1 MVVGIIFT
9 GTSYYL
15 YQYTQSYTKERLQD
29 KFTLFVDL
37 RKMLQAPGVIDH
49 QKRIATVNNIVR
61 SSNILSLSKKPL
73 YSKQIQWVS
82 IKEHNLTSMLHFK
95 KQLDESVSIYLT
107 GMKQWLNIKERK
119 QLSVVI
125 MLLLMLLQLL
135 LLLFLLYYLH
145 ISMRLIQPWIR
156 LKKVSSK
163 LLISPISDN
172 KLKPGPKLVSE
183 SALMMERLIDKLQNN
198 ASERNLTLKA
208 LTHDLRTPLAR
219 LQLLSED
226 VEDKALEQ
234 EISEELVLMS
244 DYLTGILNFTE
255 QTFSEQAFT
264 TFNVLILFE
273 AVEGKYH
280 KDARVVTNPQLDVL
294 AKKIRG

>member
-29 KFTLFVDL
+29 KFTLFVDP

-82 IKEHNLTSMLHFK
+82 IKEHNLNSMLHFK

-255 QTFSEQAFT
+255 QTFSE
-264 TFNVLILFE
+264 
-273 AVEGKYH
+273 
-280 KDARVVTNPQLDVL
+280 
-294 AKKIRG
+294 